1 MADPG
6 RDRGKPRRH
15 GPRWLRLVAPVVV
28 AALVL
33 AGAYTWLARI
43 YTVSTSSMRPTL
55 ETGDRVLAIRI
66 DRDDLRRGDVVV
78 VDVRGSW
85 AQPGSGDEPIAVKR
99 VVGLPGER
107 VACCDPYGRV
117 TVDGRSL
124 DESYLAGHEGGAG
137 FEVVVPEGRLWL
149 LGDDRANS
157 VDSRD
162 HLGAPGGGSVAIE
175 DVEGRVVAV
184 VWPPVRA
191 VDRPAR

>member
-1 MADPG
+1 MADPD
-6 RDRGKPRRH
+6 RDRSKPRRY

-78 VDVRGSW
+78 VDVGGSW
-85 AQPGSGDEPIAVKR
+85 AQPGSGDDPIVVKR

-107 VACCDPYGRV
+107 VACCDPDGRV
-117 TVDGRSL
+117 TIDGRSL
-124 DESYLAGHEGGAG
+124 DEPYLVGREGGAE

-162 HLGAPGGGSVAIE
+162 HLGAPGGGSVAVE
-175 DVEGRVVAV
+175 AVEGRVVAV

>member
-6 RDRGKPRRH
+6 RDRGERRRH
-15 GPRWLRLVAPVVV
+15 GPRWLRLAAPVVV

-33 AGAYTWLARI
+33 AGAYAWLARI
-43 YTVSTSSMRPTL
+43 YTVSTGSMRPTL
-55 ETGDRVLAIRI
+55 ETGDRVLTIRI

-85 AQPGSGDEPIAVKR
+85 AQPGSGDEP
-99 VVGLPGER
+99 
-107 VACCDPYGRV
+107 
-117 TVDGRSL
+117 
-124 DESYLAGHEGGAG
+124 YLAGHEGGAG

-175 DVEGRVVAV
+175 AVEGRVVAV
-184 VWPPVRA
+184 VWPPARA

>member
-1 MADPG
+1 
-6 RDRGKPRRH
+6 
-15 GPRWLRLVAPVVV
+15 VTTC
-28 AALVL
+28 
-33 AGAYTWLARI
+33 GAVTSWS
-43 YTVSTSSMRPTL
+43 STS
-55 ETGDRVLAIRI
+55 EAAG
-66 DRDDLRRGDVVV
+66 
-78 VDVRGSW
+78 
-85 AQPGSGDEPIAVKR
+85 PGSGDEPIVVKR

-107 VACCDPYGRV
+107 VACCDPDGRV

-124 DESYLAGHEGGAG
+124 DESYLAGNEGGAG

-162 HLGAPGGGSVAIE
+162 HLGAPGDGSVAIE

>member
-1 MADPG
+1 
-6 RDRGKPRRH
+6 
-15 GPRWLRLVAPVVV
+15 VAPVVV

-85 AQPGSGDEPIAVKR
+85 AQPGSGDEPMVVKR

-107 VACCDPYGRV
+107 VACCDPDGRV

-191 VDRPAR
+191 IDRPAR